1 MLQSIP
7 MRQNTAP
14 VHLLLPGI
22 AMTILRLLC
31 LAAGMLVLVA
41 PAIVL
46 PSGAMT
52 PDAGKAAA
60 ILACLVL
67 GACAFFVVGM
77 AGHLLRRSALL
88 RAVAALLLAV
98 PLSFCAALLWRG
110 AAPALMWIAG
120 ALLGLTLTLYL
131 TLVFPV
137 LRTQTQALLRWRA
150 ARQVVVVP

>member
-1 MLQSIP
+1 
-7 MRQNTAP
+7 
-14 VHLLLPGI
+14 
-22 AMTILRLLC
+22 MTILRLLC

-41 PAIVL
+41 PAFML
-46 PSGAMT
+46 SAGAMT

-131 TLVFPV
+131 TLVYPV

-150 ARQVVVVP
+150 ARQVVAIP